1 MTEDWLSQLSRASGA
16 ILSQVAALAARAPL
30 EAINAAVNKKSF
42 ELHQNV
48 AYGLLERQK
57 LDLYLVPNAL
67 GTIIYVHGGYWDSG
81 SKDEYPFLAE
91 SLCMAGFN
99 VAAINYRLAPDGVFP
114 NNIADVALAVQ
125 WLKRELPGYGV
136 TSQDLAGLG
145 HSAGAHLLALLCVR
159 PEHLERV
166 GLKRSAI
173 GAAVCISGPYDFL
186 EWLETDPR
194 AQKAMGARQQWL
206 ETQPALIADGK
217 NPPMLL
223 LHGAKD
229 TLCSPAHAPRLAHE
243 IRQRGGQVEWKAFEN
258 LDHFKIIGA
267 FSKILRW
274 LEPAVLEDTVAF
286 LKAHTSRHLE

>member
-1 MTEDWLSQLSRASGA
+1 MTEDWLSQLSRASGTVFTQIGA
-16 ILSQVAALAARAPL
+16 VVGRAPL

-42 ELHQNV
+42 DLRQNL

-57 LDLYLVPNAL
+57 LDLYLVSKAL
-67 GTIIYVHGGYWDSG
+67 GTIVFVHGGYWDSG
-81 SKDEYPFLAE
+81 SKDEYPFACE
-91 SLCMAGFN
+91 SLCLSGFN
-99 VAAINYRLAPDGVFP
+99 VAAINYRLAPEGAFP
-114 NNIADVALAVQ
+114 KNVADVALAVQ
-125 WLKRELPGYGV
+125 WLKRELPVYGV
-136 TSQDLAGLG
+136 TSGFLGVLG

-166 GLKRSAI
+166 GLTRNAI
-173 GAAVCISGPYDFL
+173 QAAVCISGPYDFL

-206 ETQPALIADGK
+206 ETQPALIADGQ

-243 IRQRGGQVEWKAFEN
+243 IRQRGGVVEWKAFEN
-258 LDHFKIIGA
+258 LDHFRIISA
-267 FSKILRW
+267 FSKLLRW

-286 LKAHTSRHLE
+286 FKAKM